1 MVLICFFTFHV
12 VTLRPYRCFT
22 SNIIYALAMIGLCIQ
37 MIFMYAK
44 VSGYKQSIFVDKYFW
59 TLNLMLNGFT
69 WFLVFTAILFT
80 ITSRSKWPIDA
91 EEVFKLTEGQA
102 YSIFLIKESRKYQ
115 VDLLRRKK
123 YSEAD
128 SLKIADLLM
137 KMTLQFQQFK
147 DKSPIILDSLLETI
161 DSLRLMQKK

>member
-1 MVLICFFTFHV
+1 
-12 VTLRPYRCFT
+12 
-22 SNIIYALAMIGLCIQ
+22 

-44 VSGYKQSIFVDKYFW
+44 VNGYKQSIFVDKYFW

-69 WFLVFTAILFT
+69 WFLVLACLVFT
-80 ITSRSKWPIDA
+80 ITSRAKWPINA

-102 YSIFLIKESRKYQ
+102 YSIFLIKESRKFQ
-115 VDLLRRKK
+115 IDVLRRKK

-128 SLKIADLLM
+128 SFKIADLLM

-147 DKSPIILDSLLETI
+147 EDRKSVV
-161 DSLRLMQKK
+161 